1 MFVENLCELF
11 STYFPDFWHLSQD
24 YFGGKL
30 PVKPNLSKQ
39 VDMKVSPESR
49 IVNEF
54 NLFVHTHA
62 CSKLQKSVV
71 CNYE

>member
-1 MFVENLCELF
+1 VLFVENLSELF

-39 VDMKVSPESR
+39 AEMKVNR
-49 IVNEF
+49 FNEF
-54 NLFVHTHA
+54 
-62 CSKLQKSVV
+62 
-71 CNYE
+71 